1 MNAEQLRNLYYI
13 KLLQF
18 IIYEEFLILIVT
30 TTRMMKNDIDVVVD
44 IEQRF

>member
-18 IIYEEFLILIVT
+18 IIYEEFLILIVM

>member
-1 MNAEQLRNLYYI
+1 MNAEQLRNQ
-13 KLLQF
+13 LQF